1 MATIRDLS
9 KKISSLLLD
18 TDLITMG
25 KGILKWVVVPILT
38 VILLSIGY
46 EAYDEARG
54 LKYCRDEGVS
64 ESKCDYFLKYGD

>member
-1 MATIRDLS
+1 
-9 KKISSLLLD
+9 
-18 TDLITMG
+18 MG
-25 KGILKWVVVPILT
+25 KGILKWAVVPILT

-46 EAYDEARG
+46 EAYDKARG